1 MRRMLLL
8 VVVALALAALAAPAP
23 AAPAEGCILNCI
35 NAATATTTNQ

>member
-35 NAATATTTNQ
+35 NEIGRAHV

>member
-8 VVVALALAALAAPAP
+8 VVVALALAALAAPAHAHQEP
-23 AAPAEGCILNCI
+23 CIINCI